1 MKLSDF
7 LEEVSEKTTQ
17 NNQYSVLTSSKNGI
31 FPQDNYF
38 NKQVASKDNTGYKV
52 IRRGEFTYRAMSDT
66 GEFYPNMLE
75 CTDIGIVSPAY
86 PVFRISKD
94 VIIPEYLKYYF
105 KSKGFQKSIT
115 SFVQGSTR
123 ASMKFGKMKTISIDL
138 PDKET
143 QLELTKKLNLIR
155 VQIKIKTK
163 ELSLLDTLIKARF
176 VEMFGDQSSNPFSWK
191 KEAIGNC
198 CKLKSGISLD
208 HSIENEGG
216 PIPYVKVG
224 DMNFPGNEEYITTS
238 SRFVSKETA
247 HKGLFSVGSV
257 IFPKRGGAIGTN
269 KKRLTK
275 VPICA
280 DLNVMGVSSDGSILP
295 EYLFVYFEMID
306 LASLSDGSSVPQINN
321 KDIAP
326 LEICIPPID
335 LQKNFASFVSQVDKS
350 KFAVQKLL
358 VASKNVLQLIK
369 EDLNE

>member
-123 ASMKFGKMKTISIDL
+123 ASMKFGKMKTISIDP

-176 VEMFGDQSSNPFSWK
+176 VEMFGDVVANNMGWNTKPMSEVAPANSPKVQIHGNVWLLNLDMIEPQS
-191 KEAIGNC
+191 GNIL
-198 CKLKSGISLD
+198 CK
-208 HSIENEGG
+208 H
-216 PIPYVKVG
+216 YVPSSEL
-224 DMNFPGNEEYITTS
+224 NTS
-238 SRFVSKETA
+238 
-247 HKGLFSVGSV
+247 
-257 IFPKRGGAIGTN
+257 
-269 KKRLTK
+269 
-275 VPICA
+275 ICA
-280 DLNVMGVSSDGSILP
+280 FDSKNVLYSKLRPYLNKVVLP
-295 EYLFVYFEMID
+295 DQEGYCTTELVPLKPTARLNREYLAALLRSGAFVGYINSKTAGAKMPRVSMNIFRRFECV
-306 LASLSDGSSVPQINN
+306 L
-321 KDIAP
+321 
-326 LEICIPPID
+326 PPIE
-335 LQKNFASFVSQVDKS
+335 LQNQFASFVSQVDKS
-350 KFAVQKLL
+350 KFAIQKLL
-358 VASKNVLQLIK
+358 VASKNILQLIK
-369 EDLNE
+369 EDLNG

>member
-1 MKLSDF
+1 MKIS
-7 LEEVSEKTTQ
+7 EVIKSLPASNAAIKNTAATTPQ
-17 NNQYSVLTSSKNGI
+17 EGWYPAYSASG
-31 FPQDNYF
+31 QD
-38 NKQVASKDNTGYKV
+38 VWLPD
-52 IRRGEFTYRAMSDT
+52 YRFDHS
-66 GEFYPNMLE
+66 
-75 CTDIGIVSPAY
+75 GIVVSAVGARCGKAFKADGKWNVCANTHPLF
-86 PVFRISKD
+86 VDESKALRD
-94 VIIPEYLKYYF
+94 YCWYMINDEDWWIKGGTAQPFVKVKDSLNREHTFPTLDEQAKIVAKLDYIQKII
-105 KSKGFQKSIT
+105 Q
-115 SFVQGSTR
+115 Q
-123 ASMKFGKMKTISIDL
+123 
-138 PDKET
+138 
-143 QLELTKKLNLIR
+143 KLNLI
-155 VQIKIKTK
+155 KA
-163 ELSLLDTLIKARF
+163 LDNLIKARF